1 MISIAQILKPE
12 HIHLSLKGENQLDAV
27 QEVLFSLRG
36 DVRVP
41 AWEDLRSS
49 VMERNAPAVAAGGC
63 GVVIAHGR
71 TNAVNAL
78 VMGAGRLSE
87 GFHSDDIP
95 EKVRFVF
102 VAGIPTAFNN
112 EYLRVVGS
120 IARLCSRPDLL
131 NELIA
136 TATPKSFLEI
146 LASAELKL

>member
-41 AWEDLRSS
+41 SWEDLRTS
-49 VMERNAPAVAAGGC
+49 VIQRNAPAVAAGGC

-78 VMGAGRLSE
+78 VMGAG
-87 GFHSDDIP
+87 D
-95 EKVRFVF
+95 
-102 VAGIPTAFNN
+102 
-112 EYLRVVGS
+112 
-120 IARLCSRPDLL
+120 
-131 NELIA
+131 
-136 TATPKSFLEI
+136 
-146 LASAELKL
+146 